1 MMRNVYL
8 LFAIVTIGTGL
19 GGMTQTALNTM
30 APIVLQDLNTQI
42 GWGQW
47 LTTIYMLAMGIAV
60 PLASFLVKRFS
71 MRNLLVSAFSLYLV
85 GSACDFAAIDFPMLI
100 IGRVLEAVATGV
112 LMPLLQTIAMTR
124 FPDNRHGTAM
134 GIAGIAL
141 GFAPNIGPTIGGALA
156 AAVGWRAMFLILVV
170 ASAVLLVA
178 SLAFVREREVADP
191 QARLET
197 VSFFLSA
204 VGFCGVLLGFTCAAN
219 YPLSDPLVW
228 APIAVGAVFLMLFL
242 FRQRKIDNPLVN
254 LAIFDSR
261 PYRVCMAAQ
270 CTLYGCFMGMTLIIP
285 LFIIEACGMTSVEAG
300 LVLLPG
306 ALAALVFEPGAGA
319 ASDRFGPRKVA
330 IFGALFLAVGA
341 VSISLLPTDAPLWV
355 PALCQIVRA
364 IGFTTLI
371 PTTTAWGLGEL
382 RERGITT
389 DGSAFNIMTRQVSG
403 ALATAIMV
411 FLIATFSDG
420 VVATGS
426 PLLASEAIGYHLAL
440 GFSGL
445 LGVATLIIAVVF
457 VKEDSGSVSRGRC

>member
-1 MMRNVYL
+1 MMLRVCV
-8 LFAIVTIGTGL
+8 LFAIVTIGTAL
-19 GGMTQTALNTM
+19 GGMTQTALNTL
-30 APIVLQDLNTQI
+30 APLVLEDLNTQI

-71 MRNLLVSAFSLYLV
+71 MRTLLVSSFSLYLV
-85 GSACDFAAIDFPMLI
+85 GSVCDFAAIDFPMLI
-100 IGRVLEAVATGV
+100 VGRVLEAMATGV

-124 FPDNRHGTAM
+124 FPDNRHGAAM

-141 GFAPNIGPTIGGALA
+141 GFAPNIGPTIGGAIA
-156 AAVGWRAMFLILVV
+156 AAAGWRAMFLILVV

-178 SLAFVREREVADP
+178 SIVFVREREVVD
-191 QARLET
+191 QHARLET
-197 VSFFLSA
+197 VSFLLSA

-228 APIAVGAVFLMLFL
+228 APVTVGAVFLALFL

-254 LAIFDSR
+254 LAIFDSH

-300 LVLLPG
+300 LALLPG
-306 ALAALVFEPGAGA
+306 ALAALVFEPGAGI
-319 ASDRFGPRKVA
+319 ASDKFGPRKVA
-330 IFGALFLAVGA
+330 IFGASFLAVGA
-341 VSISLLPTDAPLWV
+341 VSISLLPIDAPLWM
-355 PALCQIVRA
+355 PALCQVVRA

-371 PTTTAWGLGEL
+371 PTTTAWGLEEL

-411 FLIATFSDG
+411 FLVTTFSG
-420 VVATGS
+420 GAAAAGS
-426 PLLASEAIGYHLAL
+426 PLSMSEALGFHLAL

-445 LGVATLIIAVVF
+445 LGVATLVIAVAF
-457 VKEDSGSVSRGRC
+457 VKDDGRSAGRR